1 MSIVLNCLPC
11 RCSHRKWERYRRSE
25 VSTAC
30 HSICWIDTY
39 HGTNRSRVRT
49 APISICPVCCTSKF
63 YSRWQDI
70 THGCDTSTC
79 LWSDIGHNN
88 LICQRSV
95 RGRRYC
101 GCWSLRIIGTNKFA
115 YYEVKSRCWWYDHTC
130 WIIVRTSCDW
140 ITIWW
145 WRWWITG
152 WIIGICTR
160 WITCWSGWT
169 IGSTDIDNIA
179 NLSCWR
185 SIDRKCHWNGDRC
198 RCTSGE

>member
-30 HSICWIDTY
+30 HSICWVDTC
-39 HGTNRSRVRT
+39 HGTDRSRVRT
-49 APISICPVCCTSKF
+49 APISIRPVCCTSKF

-70 THGCDTSTC
+70 THGCNTSTC

-88 LICQRSV
+88 LICQRSI

-115 YYEVKSRCWWYDHTC
+115 YYEVKSCGYHSWGVACDTSSSFEGYYYFSRNSCHHT
-130 WIIVRTSCDW
+130 RP
-140 ITIWW
+140 
-145 WRWWITG
+145 
-152 WIIGICTR
+152 
-160 WITCWSGWT
+160 
-169 IGSTDIDNIA
+169 
-179 NLSCWR
+179 
-185 SIDRKCHWNGDRC
+185 
-198 RCTSGE
+198 